1 MTERQDPRQHPAAP
15 DAQEA
20 MNTAAPDAQEA
31 MNTDDAGE
39 STDDRLD
46 LLQSEIQLLN
56 DRHLRLAAE
65 FDNYR
70 KRTERE
76 RGELRARLR
85 AEVVV
90 RLLDG
95 LDDLERVSAL
105 EADSTS
111 AQAVLDGVR
120 LVEKKFRQSLEGLGV
135 EEVEA
140 EGAAFDPAFM
150 EALAMVPAERPE
162 EDGLVADVF
171 QRGYRL
177 GELLIRPARVRVK
190 QHGG

>member
-85 AEVVV
+85 AEVVA